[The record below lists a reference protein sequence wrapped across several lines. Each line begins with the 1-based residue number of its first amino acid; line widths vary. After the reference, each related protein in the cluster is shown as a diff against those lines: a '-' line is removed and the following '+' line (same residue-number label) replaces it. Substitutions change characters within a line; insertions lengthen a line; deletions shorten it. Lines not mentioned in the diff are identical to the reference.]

1 MYRLKLSPQSLCFK
15 FYSQKWYLDSQK
27 ASKMEAQ
34 VEFQDIPYLIES
46 FYKDIFQDFFIVET
60 KKLMRKYNL
69 SRCVKNF
76 FFPSWQVTCILLLIH
91 NIEEL
96 RSNRLNCNKKSNY
109 LFQLHVCVFLENIQT
124 PNMEGVSTVTP
135 PPLQIF
141 HFHKIKLTPNPFKI
155 SEKDIFHHQ

>member
-15 FYSQKWYLDSQK
+15 FYSQKWHLDSQK

-69 SRCVKNF
+69 SRCVKHF
-76 FFPSWQVTCILLLIH
+76 FFPLLTSYMYLTFDSH
-91 NIEEL
+91 S
-96 RSNRLNCNKKSNY
+96 RTSNRLNRNKKSNY

-141 HFHKIKLTPNPFKI
+141 HFHKVSLTPNPFKI